1 MNRLKTAI
9 SELVQEHGNITDDN
23 LKSKLK
29 KKKIEVNDQELNN
42 VLLHLEI
49 LGLISVIQ
57 IGKDKRR
64 IELGTRTAKQP
75 QTIW

>member
-1 MNRLKTAI
+1 MNPLKTLI
-9 SELVQEHGNITDDN
+9 FEILQTQGNITDTDLLN
-23 LKSKLK
+23 ELK
-29 KKKIEVNDQELNN
+29 KKNAEINERELNK

-49 LGLISVIQ
+49 QGMVSVRW

-64 IELGTRTAKQP
+64 IEVGTRTARQP